1 MYKQAGNSMTATVLE
16 MIFERVQLA
25 LSGVSKSGTLMDFL

>member
-1 MYKQAGNSMTATVLE
+1 MTVTVLE
-16 MIFERVQLA
+16 IIFERVQLA